1 MVGFG
6 FGEERV
12 FLFDNFSKGA
22 VQGAGGFL
30 TLIVLRGRSL
40 SMMVLRS
47 SFRLVIMWSGWQL
60 WQFLR
65 TKCL

>member
-30 TLIVLRGRSL
+30 TLIVLRGRCL
-40 SMMVLRS
+40 SMMVLR
-47 SFRLVIMWSGWQL
+47 R
-60 WQFLR
+60 
-65 TKCL
+65 